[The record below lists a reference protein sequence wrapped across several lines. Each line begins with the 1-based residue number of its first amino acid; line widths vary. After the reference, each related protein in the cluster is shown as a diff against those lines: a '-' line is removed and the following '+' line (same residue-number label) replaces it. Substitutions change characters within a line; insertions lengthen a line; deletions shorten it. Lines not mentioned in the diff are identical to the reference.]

1 MIARGALAALAAV
14 VAMLALAAPAWG
26 DADVTD
32 ADVALR
38 LAPNGDLL
46 VTERLHFN
54 YDGTFEGSYRDI
66 DLLHGEQIG
75 DVSVSQDGQ
84 SFSPGGNTA
93 LGSHDRPGVFGVTQ
107 LGNTVRVVWHYQ
119 ASDEQRTTVLS
130 YRVRDAVV
138 AYDDVLDIAWAVWG
152 SEWKFDLDHLTAS
165 FTNPALDPDDPLY
178 RVWGHPRDVEGQTVR
193 GDGRATLEA
202 SDVNSGTAVEMRVT
216 MPRDPNAAYPG
227 AIHAPGAGL
236 PKILADEKG
245 ADDDY
250 NSSRNQ
256 TQALHRQPRPAAGAR
271 DRRARGARDGAADP
285 ARPRAPDERP
295 EVPAGAARRRQPG
308 ACLRPRP

>member
-26 DADVTD
+26 DADITD

-66 DLLHGEQIG
+66 DLLHGERIG

-130 YRVRDAVV
+130 YRVRNAVV
-138 AYDDVLDIAWAVWG
+138 AYDDVLDIGWAVWG

-178 RVWGHPRDVEGQTVR
+178 RVWGHPRDVEGVTVR

-216 MPRDPNAAYPG
+216 MPRDPERRLPG
-227 AIHAPGAGL
+227 RQARARATGL
-236 PKILADEKG
+236 PTILADEKG
-245 ADDDY
+245 LDEDF
-250 NSSRNQ
+250 NSSWNRASASSP
-256 TQALHRQPRPAAGAR
+256 TTPCCWRSRSPRS
-271 DRRARGARDGAADP
+271 RRS
-285 ARPRAPDERP
+285 
-295 EVPAGAARRRQPG
+295 
-308 ACLRPRP
+308 